1 MRMTALLVALAVA
14 VAALASDPPE
24 VRRTKV
30 DLRALST
37 SAEAYFTDH
46 GEYPQAKT
54 LEDLRAKLSPDYLKT
69 VPMTDGWGT
78 PFAYRAAR
86 GRDGHYRVVSAG
98 PDRKFDPSSLDLN
111 KRPAKSDDIIY
122 ADVGLIH

>member
-1 MRMTALLVALAVA
+1 MTALAVTLAVA
-14 VAALASDPPE
+14 AAAFGADPPE

-30 DLRALST
+30 DLRAIST
-37 SAEAYFTDH
+37 AAEAYFTDH

-54 LEDLRAKLSPDYLKT
+54 MEDLRPKLSPGYLKT

-78 PFAYRAAR
+78 PFAYRASR
-86 GRDGHYRVVSAG
+86 GRNGHYRVVSAG

-122 ADVGLIH
+122 ADVELIH